1 MGRQLS
7 CAVLLLDEPGQLLLC
22 HVTGTRW
29 WDVPKGLQDPGE
41 TPRETAV
48 RELAEETGVVLAPD
62 GLLDLGRI
70 DYRPGKDLHLFAAR
84 RRAAGDV
91 DLARCRCSSHFPDAR
106 TGRLRPEV
114 DAYAWVPF
122 AEVAAR
128 CARTMGKL
136 LGETVS
142 LADILRRLRGDDSA
156 DGGPDA
162 GAGDPG
168 GGDTGGAAAAGEA
181 ECVHG
186 GW

>member
-1 MGRQLS
+1 MGRPLS

-41 TPRETAV
+41 TPCQTAV
-48 RELAEETGVVLAPD
+48 RELAEETGVVLAPER
-62 GLLDLGRI
+62 LLDLGRI

-84 RRAAGDV
+84 RASGDV
-91 DLARCRCSSHFPDAR
+91 DLARCRCSSHFPDPR

-128 CARTMGKL
+128 CARTLGKL
-136 LGETVS
+136 LSETVS
-142 LADILRRLRGDDSA
+142 LADILRRLQGGDSA

-162 GAGDPG
+162 GADDRG
-168 GGDTGGAAAAGEA
+168 GGDRGGATAGGDA
-181 ECVHG
+181 ESADEG
-186 GW
+186 R

>member
-1 MGRQLS
+1 MGRPLS

-41 TPRETAV
+41 SPRQTAV
-48 RELAEETGVVLAPD
+48 RELAEETGVVLAPER
-62 GLLDLGRI
+62 LLDLGRI

-84 RRAAGDV
+84 RAAGDV
-91 DLARCRCSSHFPDAR
+91 DLARCRCSSHFPDPR

-128 CARTMGKL
+128 CARTLGKL
-136 LGETVS
+136 LSETVS
-142 LADILRRLRGDDSA
+142 LADILRRLQGGDSA

-162 GAGDPG
+162 AAGGREGDDADGTASAGDAESADG
-168 GGDTGGAAAAGEA
+168 GR
-181 ECVHG
+181 
-186 GW
+186 